1 MNATEAKDLADQV
14 NSANPEKAMQEAMA
28 VIKLAAEKGLY
39 SDLVVLREVD
49 AEAILPILSVLGY
62 KTDVKVA
69 ELPEMR
75 QVWITWD

>member
-1 MNATEAKDLADQV
+1 
-14 NSANPEKAMQEAMA
+14 